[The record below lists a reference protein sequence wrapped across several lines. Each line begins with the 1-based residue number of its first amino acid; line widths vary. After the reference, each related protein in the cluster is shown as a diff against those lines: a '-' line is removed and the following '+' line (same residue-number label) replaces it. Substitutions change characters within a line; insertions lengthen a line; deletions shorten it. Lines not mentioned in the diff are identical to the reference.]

1 MQQVWR
7 SRPSTVT
14 RNADGSPNLN
24 SGGYGF
30 GLGMTQTCEFDHI
43 VAHSGGLPGYGS
55 MMRWLPSY
63 GVGVIAFGNV
73 TYTGWG
79 GVVTQAF
86 DLMARTGGLQPRQP
100 QPAPALVTSRD
111 AVSRLIMNWDD
122 KQADDMAAMNLFI
135 DISKDRRQKQIA
147 ELRAK
152 VGTCAAP
159 SKFDSV
165 ENWLRG
171 QWTMKCERGD
181 LNVSITLA
189 PTMPPKVQD
198 LDVRLAETRPA
209 AATCR

>member
-1 MQQVWR
+1 M
-7 SRPSTVT
+7 T
-14 RNADGSPNLN
+14 RTAAGAPNLN

-30 GLGMTQTCEFDHI
+30 GLGISQSCEFDQI

-86 DLMARTGGLQPRQP
+86 DLMAKTGGLQPRVP
-100 QPAPALVTSRD
+100 QPSPTLVASRD

-122 KQADDMAAMNLFI
+122 KQADDMAAMNLFL
-135 DISKDRRQKQIA
+135 DSSKDRRQKQVA
-147 ELRAK
+147 DLRAK

-159 SKFDSV
+159 TTFDSV

-171 QWTMKCERGD
+171 PVDHEVRTRRPERVDHAGAD
-181 LNVSITLA
+181 DAAEGAVPGREAGGTAAGAGNLQVEA
-189 PTMPPKVQD
+189 
-198 LDVRLAETRPA
+198 RL
-209 AATCR
+209 